1 MGIFQIIMV
10 FFSGITL
17 GGIIHKYISDWSEK
31 NKKDHLLSSI
41 TKQFKQIQ
49 LNITRGKSSFKNR
62 VNNTV
67 FIKSSLEDHG
77 DVDIVYI
84 MDSNISNRISI
95 FQESKCIY
103 TSDSIE
109 KDIID
114 EISFIIEKR
123 YKKQIED
130 VVDILGLKFYRPDF
144 EKTFDFEKAFKD
156 SGIDEHDSD
165 IEKTQMDNDSR
176 FDIDDVLDK
185 ISKEGMESLSDS
197 EKLFLEDYSR
207 NNG

>member
-165 IEKTQMDNDSR
+165 IEKIQMDNDSR

>member
-1 MGIFQIIMV
+1 MV

-165 IEKTQMDNDSR
+165 IEKIQMDNDSR

>member
-165 IEKTQMDNDSR
+165 IEKIQMDNDSR
-176 FDIDDVLDK
+176 FDIDDLLDK